1 MGTDF
6 AAEGLL
12 DGLEGSAREARL
24 ELLEQL
30 AAEGVELADLH
41 AASRD
46 GRLLFVGAERA
57 MGGQPRYSTREVGE
71 RVGVAP
77 EFLMALRRAQG
88 VPVPDIDAVVCSD
101 TDVEAARIA
110 RAFLE
115 AGIGEEQQLTVV
127 RVIGRGM
134 AQTAEALR
142 TAALELVLEPGLS
155 EAELTRR
162 YADRVAGFMPM
173 IGPMLEYMARL
184 HLRQSVRTEAINAAE
199 RQAGALPGARDVTV
213 CFADLVGFTRLGEQV
228 APDELGRVAHRLVEL
243 TAERLRGDVRLVKTI
258 GDAAM
263 LVGPDARGLLE
274 LALDLVDAA
283 DGRGRRLPA
292 AARRDGRRP
301 GAQPRGRLVRA
312 AGQPGQPR
320 HGDRA
325 TGQRARHPR
334 GARRGER
341 GLPLV
346 AGRRALA
353 EGRRRAGAAVPRPPP
368 GPRRGRPGRLGAR
381 LAARPRRRSRRA
393 PRARSSKGAPGGA
406 GCVGPRAAQR
416 RTDGCAS
423 QASAPASPIALIPS
437 SVSCRPTASAIG
449 PHTAIPSGMRPIE
462 TLKS

>member
-1 MGTDF
+1 MLRNARDLCPTTAAGGAARAGPPPNRRPLGLRLSLRAVGTDF

-30 AAEGVELADLH
+30 AAEGVPLDDLH

-71 RVGVAP
+71 RVGLEP
-77 EFLMALRRAQG
+77 EFLVALRRAQG
-88 VPVPDIDAVVCSD
+88 VPVPDMDAVVCSD

-115 AGIGEEQQLTVV
+115 AGIGEEQQLAVV

-263 LVGPDARGLLE
+263 IVGPDADAMLA

-283 DGRGRRLPA
+283 DAEGDDFPQLRVGMAAGPALSRAGDWYGRPVNLASRVTAIARPGSVLATREVRDAATTPTAGRSAGARSLKGVEGPVRLYRARRLTRDDEDAQA
-292 AARRDGRRP
+292 A
-301 GAQPRGRLVRA
+301 
-312 AGQPGQPR
+312 
-320 HGDRA
+320 
-325 TGQRARHPR
+325 
-334 GARRGER
+334 
-341 GLPLV
+341 
-346 AGRRALA
+346 
-353 EGRRRAGAAVPRPPP
+353 
-368 GPRRGRPGRLGAR
+368 
-381 LAARPRRRSRRA
+381 
-393 PRARSSKGAPGGA
+393 
-406 GCVGPRAAQR
+406 
-416 RTDGCAS
+416 
-423 QASAPASPIALIPS
+423 
-437 SVSCRPTASAIG
+437 
-449 PHTAIPSGMRPIE
+449 
-462 TLKS
+462 

>member
-1 MGTDF
+1 MGIDF

-71 RVGVAP
+71 RVGLPP

-88 VPVPDIDAVVCSD
+88 VPVPDVDAVVCSD

-110 RAFLE
+110 RRFQE

-199 RQAGALPGARDVTV
+199 RQAGALPGARDVAV

-228 APDELGRVAHRLVEL
+228 APDELGRVDQIERELEHDVGVGADDHGGVADRLDQARVAAQALGGEL
-243 TAERLRGDVRLVKTI
+243 DEAMGHAAELVRGD
-258 GDAAM
+258 
-263 LVGPDARGLLE
+263 LL
-274 LALDLVDAA
+274 A
-283 DGRGRRLPA
+283 
-292 AARRDGRRP
+292 
-301 GAQPRGRLVRA
+301 
-312 AGQPGQPR
+312 
-320 HGDRA
+320 
-325 TGQRARHPR
+325 
-334 GARRGER
+334 
-341 GLPLV
+341 
-346 AGRRALA
+346 
-353 EGRRRAGAAVPRPPP
+353 
-368 GPRRGRPGRLGAR
+368 
-381 LAARPRRRSRRA
+381 
-393 PRARSSKGAPGGA
+393 
-406 GCVGPRAAQR
+406 
-416 RTDGCAS
+416 
-423 QASAPASPIALIPS
+423 
-437 SVSCRPTASAIG
+437 
-449 PHTAIPSGMRPIE
+449 
-462 TLKS
+462 

>member
-1 MGTDF
+1 VGTDF
-6 AAEGLL
+6 DAEGLL
-12 DGLEGSAREARL
+12 DGLDGAAREARL

-30 AAEGVELADLH
+30 EAEGVPLDDLR

-57 MGGQPRYSTREVGE
+57 MGGQARYSTREVGE
-71 RVGVAP
+71 RVGIDPA
-77 EFLMALRRAQG
+77 FLVALRRAQG
-88 VPVPDIDAVVCSD
+88 VPVPDVDAIVCSD
-101 TDVEAARIA
+101 TDVEAAKLA

-115 AGIGEEQQLTVV
+115 AGIGPEQQLAVV

-199 RQAGALPGARDVTV
+199 RQAGALPGARDVAV

-263 LVGPDARGLLE
+263 LVGPDARAMLA

-283 DGRGRRLPA
+283 DAEGEDFPQLRVGMASGPALSRAGDWYGRPVNLASRVTSIA
-292 AARRDGRRP
+292 RP
-301 GAQPRGRLVRA
+301 GSVLATREIRDAVGDGFRWSPAGARSLKGVDGPVRLYRARRLVRDEAGVA
-312 AGQPGQPR
+312 A
-320 HGDRA
+320 A
-325 TGQRARHPR
+325 
-334 GARRGER
+334 
-341 GLPLV
+341 
-346 AGRRALA
+346 
-353 EGRRRAGAAVPRPPP
+353 
-368 GPRRGRPGRLGAR
+368 
-381 LAARPRRRSRRA
+381 
-393 PRARSSKGAPGGA
+393 
-406 GCVGPRAAQR
+406 
-416 RTDGCAS
+416 
-423 QASAPASPIALIPS
+423 
-437 SVSCRPTASAIG
+437 
-449 PHTAIPSGMRPIE
+449 
-462 TLKS
+462 

>member
-1 MGTDF
+1 VGTDF

-12 DGLEGSAREARL
+12 DGLEGSARAARL

-30 AAEGVELADLH
+30 EAEGVSLADLR

-57 MGGQPRYSTREVGE
+57 MGGKARYSTREVGE
-71 RVGVAP
+71 RVGISP
-77 EFLMALRRAQG
+77 EFLVALRRAQG
-88 VPVPDIDAVVCSD
+88 VPVPDVDAIVCSD

-110 RAFLE
+110 LRFLE
-115 AGIGEEQQLTVV
+115 AGIGEEQQLAVV

-199 RQAGALPGARDVTV
+199 REAGSLPGAREVTV
-213 CFADLVGFTRLGEQV
+213 GFADLVGFTRLGEQV

-258 GDAAM
+258 GDAAL
-263 LVGPDARGLLE
+263 LVGPDARTMLE

-283 DGRGRRLPA
+283 DAEGEDFPQLRVGMATGAALSRGGDWYGRPVNLASRVTA
-292 AARRDGRRP
+292 IARP
-301 GAQPRGRLVRA
+301 GSVLATREVRDAVGEAFRWSSAGARSLKGVDGPVRLYRARRLVREDDAEA
-312 AGQPGQPR
+312 A
-320 HGDRA
+320 A
-325 TGQRARHPR
+325 
-334 GARRGER
+334 
-341 GLPLV
+341 
-346 AGRRALA
+346 
-353 EGRRRAGAAVPRPPP
+353 
-368 GPRRGRPGRLGAR
+368 
-381 LAARPRRRSRRA
+381 
-393 PRARSSKGAPGGA
+393 
-406 GCVGPRAAQR
+406 
-416 RTDGCAS
+416 
-423 QASAPASPIALIPS
+423 
-437 SVSCRPTASAIG
+437 
-449 PHTAIPSGMRPIE
+449 
-462 TLKS
+462 

>member
-1 MGTDF
+1 VGIDF

-12 DGLEGSAREARL
+12 DGLEGAAREARL

-30 AAEGVELADLH
+30 AAEGVALADLR

-57 MGGQPRYSTREVGE
+57 MGGQARYSTREVGE

-77 EFLMALRRAQG
+77 DFLVALRRAQG
-88 VPVPDIDAVVCSD
+88 VPVPDIDAIVCSD
-101 TDVEAARIA
+101 TDVEAAKIA
-110 RAFLE
+110 RRFLE
-115 AGIGEEQQLTVV
+115 AGIGEEQQLAVV

-243 TAERLRGDVRLVKTI
+243 TAERLRGDTRLVKTI

-263 LVGPDARGLLE
+263 IVGPDTHVMLE

-283 DGRGRRLPA
+283 NAEGEAFPQLRVGMAAGAALSRAGDWYGRPVNLASRVTA
-292 AARRDGRRP
+292 IARP
-301 GAQPRGRLVRA
+301 GSVLATREVRDAAGEAYRWSSAGARSLKGVDEPVRLYRARRLVRDEDAEA
-312 AGQPGQPR
+312 A
-320 HGDRA
+320 A
-325 TGQRARHPR
+325 
-334 GARRGER
+334 
-341 GLPLV
+341 
-346 AGRRALA
+346 
-353 EGRRRAGAAVPRPPP
+353 
-368 GPRRGRPGRLGAR
+368 
-381 LAARPRRRSRRA
+381 
-393 PRARSSKGAPGGA
+393 
-406 GCVGPRAAQR
+406 
-416 RTDGCAS
+416 
-423 QASAPASPIALIPS
+423 
-437 SVSCRPTASAIG
+437 
-449 PHTAIPSGMRPIE
+449 
-462 TLKS
+462 

>member
-1 MGTDF
+1 M
-6 AAEGLL
+6 
-12 DGLEGSAREARL
+12 
-24 ELLEQL
+24 
-30 AAEGVELADLH
+30 
-41 AASRD
+41 
-46 GRLLFVGAERA
+46 
-57 MGGQPRYSTREVGE
+57 
-71 RVGVAP
+71 
-77 EFLMALRRAQG
+77 
-88 VPVPDIDAVVCSD
+88 PDMDAVVCSD

-263 LVGPDARGLLE
+263 IVGPDAHAMLE

-283 DGRGRRLPA
+283 DAEGDDFPQLRVGMAAGAALSRAGDWYGRPVNLASRVTGIARPGSVLATREVRDAATRRLP
-292 AARRDGRRP
+292 
-301 GAQPRGRLVRA
+301 LV
-312 AGQPGQPR
+312 
-320 HGDRA
+320 
-325 TGQRARHPR
+325 
-334 GARRGER
+334 
-341 GLPLV
+341 L
-346 AGRRALA
+346 GRRALA
-353 EGRRRAGAAVPRPPP
+353 QGRRGAGAPVPRAAPDAR
-368 GPRRGRPGRLGAR
+368 RRGRPGRLGALPPAGADGR
-381 LAARPRRRSRRA
+381 QRRFRPRGTRRRPVRR
-393 PRARSSKGAPGGA
+393 GAS
-406 GCVGPRAAQR
+406 GCGRRRR

-423 QASAPASPIALIPS
+423 QASAPTRPTALMPS
-437 SVSCRPTASAIG
+437 SVCCRPTASAIG
-449 PHTAIPSGMRPIE
+449 PQTAMPSGMRPIE